1 MGRASDKMMRT
12 MSRCALLLWAVALF
26 AQQEATKPPA
36 SPADVAQGGKTFRSH
51 CSPCH
56 GLAGEG
62 GRGPNLATGVFYHG
76 STDADLLRNI
86 SNGIDG
92 TEMPGLFYSPDRVW
106 QVVAFIR
113 SLNSASQPSSAASI
127 QSGKILF
134 NGQGCAGCHR
144 VNGVGGRMGPDLS
157 EIGESRSVAYL
168 RQSILD
174 PGAEVA
180 RRYWVVRVTDG
191 AGGTLEGFLMNEDTY
206 TLQFIDMSGRLHSME
221 KAALKSYRIDKISKM
236 PSYKGKLS
244 DEQLG
249 QLVGYLS
256 SLRPAGGAQ

>member
-1 MGRASDKMMRT
+1 
-12 MSRCALLLWAVALF
+12 
-26 AQQEATKPPA
+26 
-36 SPADVAQGGKTFRSH
+36 VAQGEKTFRSH

-62 GRGPNLATGVFYHG
+62 GRGPNLSTGTFYHG

-113 SLNSASQPSSAASI
+113 SLNVAPPPSSAAAAAN
-127 QSGKILF
+127 GKSLF
-134 NGQGCAGCHR
+134 TGEGCAGCHR
-144 VNGVGGRMGPDLS
+144 VDGAGGRMGPDLS
-157 EIGESRSVAYL
+157 AIGKTRSVEHL
-168 RQSILD
+168 RQSILEPD
-174 PGAEVA
+174 ADVG
-180 RRYWVVRVTDG
+180 RRFWVVSVTDA
-191 AGGTLEGFLMNEDTY
+191 AGRTSEGFLMNEDTY
-206 TLQFIDMSGRLHSME
+206 TLQFIDMSERLHSIE
-221 KAALKSYRIDKISKM
+221 KADLKSYRIEKISKM

-244 DEQLG
+244 GDQLN
-249 QLVGYLS
+249 QLVAYLS